1 MTGNTS
7 LHLADFHRA
16 QYVERWHILR
26 TSRRQS
32 VAEHSYMVAM
42 IADELAEAMG
52 LDDPIIRMQILQWA
66 LLHDLSEVVLG
77 DVVTFTK
84 RAAKEAFDAMEEKI
98 DPVGAAY
105 KRGLPDIVL
114 GVVKLADYI
123 DAIKYLSEERQTLQ
137 ISKVKDSLYV
147 GFNRMILGCQNK
159 YGYQWGFKMASI
171 ILDELLDGSQTFIDD
186 VLNS

>member
-1 MTGNTS
+1 MTSKTS

-32 VAEHSYMVAM
+32 VAEHSYMVAI
-42 IADELAEAMG
+42 IASGLATRMG
-52 LDDPIIRMQILQWA
+52 CSAEMKAEIVQWA
-66 LLHDLSEVVLG
+66 LLHDVTEVVLG

-114 GVVKLADYI
+114 ADYI

-137 ISKVKDSLYV
+137 ISKVKGSLYV

-159 YGYQWGFKMASI
+159 CGNQWCFKMASI
-171 ILDELLDGSQTFIDD
+171 ILDELLDGPQTFIDD
-186 VLNS
+186 VLGL